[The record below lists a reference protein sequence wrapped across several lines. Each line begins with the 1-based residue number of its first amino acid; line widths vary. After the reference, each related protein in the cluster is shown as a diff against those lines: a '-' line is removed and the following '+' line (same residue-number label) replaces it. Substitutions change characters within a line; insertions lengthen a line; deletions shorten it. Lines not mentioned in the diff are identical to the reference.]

1 MKNENILSIG
11 KFLFWLSFILGNI
24 CLFGY
29 LISKN
34 DQFAVGGYFLIIFG
48 TIINFLIIIGLISYG
63 LINKAQLKICMKAS
77 LIICINIPIAILYFY
92 LGLFLMGF

>member
-11 KFLFWLSFILGNI
+11 KFFFWIPFILGNI

-34 DQFAVGGYFLIIFG
+34 DQFAVAGYLLVIFG
-48 TIINFLIIIGLISYG
+48 TIINLLLILGLITYG
-63 LINKAQLKICMKAS
+63 LADTSQFKICMKAS

-92 LGLFLMGF
+92 IGISLMGF